1 MARWL
6 ILFFSSLPISAKV
19 CVYPSGTNIGSYPKP
34 EFPLL
39 VLMISPLGNEAGNG
53 YNFYQTYLWIKG
65 QDKELMNRPV
75 NYERAQWEWNT
86 DMYVP
91 QYPSAEWLRYIGETG
106 SDRPVVPS
114 EYSHAMGNSNGNL
127 WDQWKEIYKYP
138 NLQGGYIW
146 DWVDQGLLRTDENG
160 RKYWTYGG
168 DYGVNMPSDGNFCC
182 NGLVGPDRKPHPAMA
197 EVKYVHQNVMFS
209 VVDVTSGKYRVFNR
223 FYFTNLRKYTI
234 QYELRANGMVLKKG
248 KLLLDVAPQA
258 EKEFTIP
265 VKNVQGKAGVEYF
278 VHFSVVTTQP
288 ELLIPVGHEIAY
300 EQFRLPVTV
309 DKAAYKAAGPALN
322 FKEEGNNLIVSSSK
336 VYFEFNRDSGLVTSY
351 KVDGTEYFDRGFG
364 VQPNFWRAP
373 NDNDY
378 GNTNPKRLLIWKTSS
393 HNFNI
398 SNASISMEGQNA
410 VLSVVYNL
418 PAGNQ
423 YLMDYRIYPDGIIN
437 VNVKFTATD
446 QEAIRTEVQED
457 THLATYTP
465 GKKKENKDQLE
476 VPRIGVRFRIPQSLN
491 VVEYFGRGHYLLPI
505 FTGAYADKIGF
516 RKSMIVAFSLL
527 SVGYLGL
534 GILPTLLEAA
544 GLVEY
549 GKATR
554 FTGLPDSDSRWMIVP
569 VLFVI
574 MVGGSFIK
582 SIISA
587 SVAKETTE
595 ANRARGYSI
604 FYMMVNIGAFTG
616 KTVIDPLRNVIG
628 EQAYIYINYFSAT
641 MTILA
646 LLSVVLLYK
655 STHTAGEGKSMREI
669 GQGFLRIITNW
680 RLLILILII
689 TGFWMVQQQLY
700 ATMPKYVIR
709 MAGETAKPGWIAN
722 VNPFV
727 VVCCVSFVTRLM
739 AKRSAIT
746 SMNIGMFLIP
756 FSALLMACGNLLGND
771 VISGMSNITLMM
783 IAGIVI
789 QALAECFI
797 SPRYLEYFSLQ
808 APKGEEGMY
817 LGFSHLHSFL
827 SSIFGFG
834 IAGVLLT
841 KYCPDPVLF
850 ETREAWEAASTNAH
864 YIWYYFAAIGL
875 ISALALLVFAKITQS
890 IDKKKKAKV

>member
-1 MARWL
+1 MTQSPKNVSKGFTKAFWVSNTVELFERMAYYAVFIVL
-6 ILFFSSLPISAKV
+6 TIYLSSILGFNDLEAS
-19 CVYPSGTNIGSYPKP
+19 
-34 EFPLL
+34 
-39 VLMISPLGNEAGNG
+39 MISGL
-53 YNFYQTYLWIKG
+53 F
-65 QDKELMNRPV
+65 
-75 NYERAQWEWNT
+75 
-86 DMYVP
+86 
-91 QYPSAEWLRYIGETG
+91 S
-106 SDRPVVPS
+106 
-114 EYSHAMGNSNGNL
+114 
-127 WDQWKEIYKYP
+127 
-138 NLQGGYIW
+138 GG
-146 DWVDQGLLRTDENG
+146 L
-160 RKYWTYGG
+160 
-168 DYGVNMPSDGNFCC
+168 
-182 NGLVGPDRKPHPAMA
+182 
-197 EVKYVHQNVMFS
+197 
-209 VVDVTSGKYRVFNR
+209 
-223 FYFTNLRKYTI
+223 
-234 QYELRANGMVLKKG
+234 
-248 KLLLDVAPQA
+248 
-258 EKEFTIP
+258 
-265 VKNVQGKAGVEYF
+265 
-278 VHFSVVTTQP
+278 
-288 ELLIPVGHEIAY
+288 
-300 EQFRLPVTV
+300 
-309 DKAAYKAAGPALN
+309 
-322 FKEEGNNLIVSSSK
+322 
-336 VYFEFNRDSGLVTSY
+336 
-351 KVDGTEYFDRGFG
+351 
-364 VQPNFWRAP
+364 
-373 NDNDY
+373 
-378 GNTNPKRLLIWKTSS
+378 
-393 HNFNI
+393 
-398 SNASISMEGQNA
+398 
-410 VLSVVYNL
+410 
-418 PAGNQ
+418 
-423 YLMDYRIYPDGIIN
+423 
-437 VNVKFTATD
+437 
-446 QEAIRTEVQED
+446 
-457 THLATYTP
+457 
-465 GKKKENKDQLE
+465 
-476 VPRIGVRFRIPQSLN
+476 
-491 VVEYFGRGHYLLPI
+491 YLLPI

-582 SIISA
+582 
-587 SVAKETTE
+587 T
-595 ANRARGYSI
+595 
-604 FYMMVNIGAFTG
+604 
-616 KTVIDPLRNVIG
+616 VIG
-628 EQAYIYINYFSAT
+628 EQAYIYINYFSAA

-850 ETREAWEAASTNAH
+850 ETREAWEAASANAH